1 MGLYLALVVVIP
13 LFAGLRIDEALHSSP
28 FGIVL
33 GLLIGIVAGFSGV
46 YLRFRR
52 YL

>member
-1 MGLYLALVVVIP
+1 MGLYMALVVVIP
-13 LFAGLRIDEALHSSP
+13 LFAGLRIDDALHSSP
-28 FGIVL
+28 LGLVL

>member
-1 MGLYLALVVVIP
+1 MGLYLSVAIVVP
-13 LFAGLRIDEALHSSP
+13 LLIGLRIDDAHHSTP
-28 FGIVL
+28 VGFVL
-33 GLLIGIVAGFSGV
+33 GLLVGIVAGFSGL

>member
-1 MGLYLALVVVIP
+1 MFLCLAVVIP
-13 LFAGLRIDEALHSSP
+13 LFVGLRIDDSHHSTP
-28 FGIVL
+28 LGFVL
-33 GLLIGIVAGFSGV
+33 GLLVGIVAGFSGL

>member
-1 MGLYLALVVVIP
+1 MGLFLAVVVVIP
-13 LFAGLRIDEALHSSP
+13 LFVGLRIDEARNSSP
-28 FGIVL
+28 LGLVL

-46 YLRFRR
+46 YVRFRR